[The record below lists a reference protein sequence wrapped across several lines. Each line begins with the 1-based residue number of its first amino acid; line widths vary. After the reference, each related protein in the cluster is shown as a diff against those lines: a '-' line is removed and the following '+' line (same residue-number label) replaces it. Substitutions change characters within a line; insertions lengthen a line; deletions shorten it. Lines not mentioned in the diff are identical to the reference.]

1 MLKGGTMDILKSIEE
16 AVLKGQMEEVKS
28 LTQQALD
35 QKIAANDILNKGL
48 IKGLET
54 VGKLFERQE
63 IFVPE
68 LLMAGMAMQ
77 NALTIL
83 KPILQ
88 KGDIPPIAKLVI
100 GTVEGDVHDIG
111 KNIVSMIFAG
121 SGFQVT
127 DLGIDVSAQ
136 KFVDTVEKEKPDVL
150 ALSCLYTPTRL
161 AMKDVLRLLKEK
173 NLRNQVKVIIG
184 GAPIDQSYA
193 DMIGAD
199 GYAPDPPS
207 GVRKVM
213 GWLGK

>member
-1 MLKGGTMDILKSIEE
+1 MDPLQLIEE
-16 AVLKGQMEEVKS
+16 AITNRDIDQVKA
-28 LTQQALD
+28 LTQKAID
-35 QKIAANDILNKGL
+35 QKVSPYDILNQGLLKGL
-48 IKGLET
+48 ATIGGLY
-54 VGKLFERQE
+54 ERQE

-68 LLMAGMAMQ
+68 LLMAGMAMTE
-77 NALTIL
+77 ALVLL
-83 KPILQ
+83 KPALE
-88 KGDIPPIAKLVI
+88 KSDVPPVGKLVI

-111 KNIVSMIFAG
+111 KNIVSMMFTG

-136 KFVDTVEKEKPDVL
+136 KFADTVALERPDIL

-161 AMKDVLRLLKEK
+161 AMKDVIQVLEERSLRDK
-173 NLRNQVKVIIG
+173 VKIIVG
-184 GAPIDQSYA
+184 GAPIDQSFA

-213 GWLGK
+213 DWLGK